1 MFYVAI
7 DFILI
12 VFLYNFAF
20 FVCEKL
26 TTKNEKRT
34 FGYFGCLSL
43 NVYFYLRLRAASI
56 SCLLYVWVVSLSPS
70 LSFAA
75 CLQHMLVL
83 EEVPITTLATVFS
96 TDGLQDV
103 IVRGSPSASPIT

>member
-1 MFYVAI
+1 MK
-7 DFILI
+7 
-12 VFLYNFAF
+12 N
-20 FVCEKL
+20 EQRK
-26 TTKNEKRT
+26 TKNARLGT
-34 FGYFGCLSL
+34 LDVSLSLAL

-103 IVRGSPSASPIT
+103 IVRGNPSASPIT